1 MLHGIIYMMSSE
13 TEAKKVK
20 IDFRCE
26 WSFGYKITADK
37 ELLRGILINIIN
49 NAVRY
54 SPMDGSVIVELKSV
68 GRRYII
74 SIGNKCDNEFGG
86 MAYSF
91 FVPKN
96 DYDISPKICVGLS
109 DAKTIIEAHGGSISV
124 KMTQKTR

>member
-54 SPMDGSVIVELKSV
+54 SPMDGNVIVELKSI

-74 SIGNKCDNEFGG
+74 SIGNKGIMNLAAWHIHFL
-86 MAYSF
+86 F
-91 FVPKN
+91 
-96 DYDISPKICVGLS
+96 
-109 DAKTIIEAHGGSISV
+109 
-124 KMTQKTR
+124 QKAIMI